1 MRISIANVQAPFV
14 KGGAEYLADSLAQK
28 LEERGHQVACV
39 RIPFKWYPPQTIL
52 EHVLACRMLRIQ
64 SGNPDLVIAL
74 KFPAYVLPFA
84 HKKVWLLHQFRQAY
98 ELWGTPHQGIP
109 NTPEGRRIRDMIM
122 QADNVYL
129 REAKEIYTNSRIVAR
144 RLQHYNGIGV
154 NGVLYPPLLRPEIYR
169 CADFGDYF
177 FYPSRL
183 NSIKRQAL
191 AIEAMRFVKSGF
203 RLVLAGKAD
212 QELYLDDLRTLVKQH
227 KLEDRV
233 TLLGWIS
240 EQEKADLMAN
250 CYAALYIP
258 YDEDSYGYVTL
269 EAFHSAKPVIT
280 LSDSGGTD
288 EVIEN
293 GVNGLILPPTAEA
306 LAAGME
312 ELWSAR
318 QRTVHM
324 GQAAQATLERHN
336 IRWDHILERLVA

>member
-1 MRISIANVQAPFV
+1 MRISIVNVQAPFV

-39 RIPFKWYPPQTIL
+39 RIPFKWYPPQIIL
-52 EHVLACRMLRIQ
+52 EHVLACRMLRLET
-64 SGNPDLVIAL
+64 GNPDLVIAL
-74 KFPAYVLPFA
+74 KFPAYLLPFE

-98 ELWGTPHQGIP
+98 ELWDTPHQGIP
-109 NTPEGRRIRDMIM
+109 NTPEGRRIREMIIE
-122 QADNVYL
+122 ADNLYL
-129 REAKEIYTNSRIVAR
+129 PQAKEIYTNSRIVAR
-144 RLQHYNGIGV
+144 RLQQYNGIGV

-169 CADFGDYF
+169 CADFGNYF
-177 FYPSRL
+177 FYPSRM
-183 NSIKRQAL
+183 NSMKRQAL

-212 QELYLDDLRTLVKQH
+212 QELYLGDLRNLVKRH

-280 LSDSGGTD
+280 LSDSGGTE

-293 GVNGLILPPTAEA
+293 GVNGLIVPPTAEA

-312 ELWSAR
+312 ELWSSR

-324 GQAAQATLERHN
+324 GQAAQATLERYN